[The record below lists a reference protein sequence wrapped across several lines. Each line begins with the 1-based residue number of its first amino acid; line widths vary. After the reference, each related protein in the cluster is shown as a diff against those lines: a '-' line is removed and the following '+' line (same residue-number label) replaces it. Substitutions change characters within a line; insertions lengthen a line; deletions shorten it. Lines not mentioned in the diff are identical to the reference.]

1 MVDLITAS
9 LMVLPLVLCSD
20 HNACSQHGSF
30 CCGHGVHA
38 KNRCW
43 RWPLWFRPCPT
54 LKQESPV
61 DHGTDGAAARTAVVP
76 LCSLF
81 RWDTTMHLHCWSS
94 AHMQLF
100 YIIPISRHLE
110 IFTPLEDEVLLY
122 CLVTLINCPDWWRK
136 LFGTW
141 GWGGLIDL
149 WWETDQQ
156 LCGNMDALY
165 KGDAVISI
173 TSLLLCSQ
181 SPPPLPPSALITISE
196 SADYFKCVT

>member
-20 HNACSQHGSF
+20 HNACPQHGSF

-110 IFTPLEDEVLLY
+110 MFTPLEDEVLLY

-141 GWGGLIDL
+141 GWGGGGGSYRSVV
-149 WWETDQQ
+149 
-156 LCGNMDALY
+156 GNWSAIVWKHGCALQRWCCY
-165 KGDAVISI
+165 QHYI
-173 TSLLLCSQ
+173 TASLQ
-181 SPPPLPPSALITISE
+181 SVTPTPPPVGAHHNKRECRL
-196 SADYFKCVT
+196 F